1 MDFRSL
7 TVKELFDNPAT
18 AAVIKE
24 DAPQLLKYPIKMFNK
39 KKCGEIFD
47 KVVAAG
53 SLIFIIPLL
62 ELAFNTG
69 IITYT
74 YSLWQGKFAI

>member
-47 KVVAAG
+47 KVVVAG
-53 SLIFIIPLL
+53 IVPKDTAEKVEAKINALL
-62 ELAFNTG
+62 
-69 IITYT
+69 
-74 YSLWQGKFAI
+74 